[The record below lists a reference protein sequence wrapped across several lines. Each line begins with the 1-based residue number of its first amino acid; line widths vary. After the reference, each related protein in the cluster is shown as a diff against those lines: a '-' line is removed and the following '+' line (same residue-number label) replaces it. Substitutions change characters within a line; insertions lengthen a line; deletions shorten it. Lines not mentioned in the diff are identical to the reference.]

1 MYRLLIIDN
10 EEIIVEGL
18 VELFTEMP
26 ELELEVYGAYSADE
40 AILLLERT
48 KIDIVLTDIHMPG
61 MSGLQLQ
68 QVIVRQWPWCKVIFL
83 TGFNRFEYAQS
94 ALRYEGIDFVLKTE
108 GDGKIIE
115 AVEKAKAKLREQTET
130 RHRLKQAQR
139 QMEKALPLLRQTCLK
154 ELLDGDSAAD
164 EQAEELLRELGTG
177 LTIVQP
183 VLPVVGRLDDLPR
196 SPKDRALYVCAL
208 QNRIEG
214 YLSPTT
220 AICFVDYDKTRFVL
234 LIQSLDLSREER
246 HESEFEK
253 AARTQRFIHGML
265 EHVQQESK
273 HAWNVRLSFA
283 VANEFV
289 RWERLSDMLNKLK
302 CYFHFGLGIGPETM
316 LAGPCIQEDRTEER
330 EAATPSG
337 ASSGNYDRLKRYL
350 EQGRKEEFQELI
362 RQMMPGPD
370 SERGKPGNEDL
381 RWMELYYHFVAL
393 LMTAVNEWDLYET
406 VQTAEDFRKL
416 GVWDDAEGWEE
427 RFGRMFRLS
436 GSLFDLRE
444 DGYRKDSDELVSRI
458 NQYIDRHING
468 DLSLTRLGE
477 AMKLNPSYLSRH
489 YKQTTGKGVSEYIM
503 EARLSTA
510 KRLLTGSRLK
520 IHEISAEAGFLT
532 DATFYRCFKKAIR
545 LTPQE
550 YREVNK

>member
-1 MYRLLIIDN
+1 MYRMLIIDN

-18 VELFTEMP
+18 VELFSEQP
-26 ELELEVYGAYSADE
+26 ELELEVFGAYSADE

-48 KIDIVLTDIHMPG
+48 KFDIVLTDIHMPG

-68 QVIVRQWPWCKVIFL
+68 QVIIRQWPWCKVIFL
-83 TGFNRFEYAQS
+83 TGFSRFEYAQS
-94 ALRYEGIDFVLKTE
+94 ALRNEGIDFVLKTE

-115 AVEKAKAKLREQTET
+115 AVQKAKAKLQEQTET
-130 RHRLKQAQR
+130 RHRLEQAQR
-139 QMEKALPLLRQTCLK
+139 QMDKALPLLRQTCLK

-164 EQAEELLRELGTG
+164 TQADEMLREFGTG
-177 LTIVQP
+177 LTTLQP
-183 VLPVVGRLDDLPR
+183 VLPVVGRLDDLPG

-214 YLSPTT
+214 YLSAMT
-220 AICFVDYDKTRFVL
+220 AVCFVDYDKTRFVL
-234 LIQSLDLSREER
+234 LMQPLDSSREER
-246 HESEFEK
+246 KESEYET
-253 AARTQRFIHGML
+253 AIRTQRFIHGML

-283 VANEFV
+283 LADEFV
-289 RWERLSDMLNKLK
+289 RWERLPDMLSRLK
-302 CYFHFGLGIGPETM
+302 GYFHFGLGIGPESM
-316 LAGPCIQEDRTEER
+316 LAGPYIQEDRSGEGV
-330 EAATPSG
+330 ATSPTG

-370 SERGKPGNEDL
+370 SGLGRPGNEEP
-381 RWMELYYHFVAL
+381 RRMELYYHFVAL
-393 LMTAVNEWDLYET
+393 LMTAVNEWELYEA
-406 VQTAEDFRKL
+406 VQAAEDFRKL
-416 GVWDDAEGWEE
+416 AVWDDTEGWEE
-427 RFGRMFRLS
+427 RFGRLFRLS

-444 DGYRKDSDELVSRI
+444 DGYRKDSDELVNRI